1 MEFLFDY
8 LGFLAKTATVVV
20 AALVII
26 SAAAAATAHRAMRR
40 PPTGHIEVV
49 ALNERLQDMG
59 RAVEE
64 AALPAAVV
72 KRRRRQD
79 AKQRKRHRKEE
90 ARAERRQ
97 AKARAASEK
106 RAKAAG
112 ASEKDAPANGGQG
125 TAAESSD
132 QPPAAAERP
141 AQEEVAA
148 QTVEQPTPVEGT
160 PTAEA
165 KPPTPAEE
173 PPAAEAKPPTPAEAP
188 PAAQAKPP
196 APAERPGHAPEVR
209 RRVFVLTFNGDIAAS
224 AVDNLRIEISAVLGA
239 ANDGD
244 EVVVRVESAG
254 GTVHGYGLGASQLA
268 RVRGRGVALTVAVD
282 KVAASGGY
290 LMAAVADRILAAPF
304 AVVGSIGV
312 LAQVPNVHRL
322 LKKHDVDVEV
332 LTAGRFKR
340 TLDVF
345 GENTEEGREKL
356 RDELADVH
364 ALFQEYV
371 GSWRPKVDLEQ
382 VATGEAWYGQR
393 ALDRALVDELIT
405 SDEYLARACED
416 ADVFEVAWVQP
427 KRPIDR
433 LLGQA
438 AEAAAGAVGK
448 GLAGLF
454 GKAAESFKPTSGSF
468 GHTALDQTKGEFR

>member
-8 LGFLAKTATVVV
+8 LAFLAKTATVVV
-20 AALVII
+20 AALVVI
-26 SAAAAATAHRAMRR
+26 SAAAAAGAHRAMRR

-106 RAKAAG
+106 RAKALG
-112 ASEKDAPANGGQG
+112 ASEKDAPASGGQAAG
-125 TAAESSD
+125 AESSAGSD
-132 QPPAAAERP
+132 QPQAAAEPQAPENPPAEMGEQSAKAEQPPA
-141 AQEEVAA
+141 
-148 QTVEQPTPVEGT
+148 EGV

-173 PPAAEAKPPTPAEAP
+173 PPAAEAKPPTPAAHS
-188 PAAQAKPP
+188 
-196 APAERPGHAPEVR
+196 GHAPEVR

-224 AVDNLRIEISAVLGA
+224 AVDNLRIEVSAVLGA

-345 GENTEEGREKL
+345 GENTDEGREKL

-438 AEAAAGAVGK
+438 AEAAAGAVGR

>member
-8 LGFLAKTATVVV
+8 LAFLAKTATVVV

-26 SAAAAATAHRAMRR
+26 SAAAAAGAHRAMRR

-112 ASEKDAPANGGQG
+112 ASEKDAPARGGQAAG
-125 TAAESSD
+125 AESSASD
-132 QPPAAAERP
+132 QPQAASAQQAPEEPPAETREQSAKAEQPPAKGA
-141 AQEEVAA
+141 
-148 QTVEQPTPVEGT
+148 

-173 PPAAEAKPPTPAEAP
+173 PPTPEAKPPTPAEHS
-188 PAAQAKPP
+188 
-196 APAERPGHAPEVR
+196 GHAAEVR

-224 AVDNLRIEISAVLGA
+224 AVDNLRIEVSAVLGA

-345 GENTEEGREKL
+345 GENTDEGREKL

-438 AEAAAGAVGK
+438 AEAAAGAVGR

>member
-8 LGFLAKTATVVV
+8 LAFLAKTATVVV
-20 AALVII
+20 AALVVI
-26 SAAAAATAHRAMRR
+26 SAAAAAGAHRAMRR

-97 AKARAASEK
+97 AKARTASEK

-112 ASEKDAPANGGQG
+112 ASEKDAPASGGQEAG
-125 TAAESSD
+125 AESSASD
-132 QPPAAAERP
+132 QLQAAAEQQAPEEPPAQTGEQSAKAEQPPA
-141 AQEEVAA
+141 
-148 QTVEQPTPVEGT
+148 EGALA
-160 PTAEA
+160 AEA
-165 KPPTPAEE
+165 KPPMPAEE
-173 PPAAEAKPPTPAEAP
+173 PPAAEAKPPTPAEHS
-188 PAAQAKPP
+188 
-196 APAERPGHAPEVR
+196 GHAAEVR

-405 SDEYLARACED
+405 SDEYLAHACED

-438 AEAAAGAVGK
+438 AEAAAGAVGR